1 MQSKSHNRHGAKGMP
16 KTTNPKHPQLSA
28 LHHLPLDTP
37 KGPVPFAEAG
47 PASYC
52 CMTLRTLNYGNY
64 GIFLIMGN
72 AGFCPSAVSHFKISP
87 AVFTEHR
94 DHSIT
99 KTYAVNSKFQSEYG
113 LASSVLRFF
122 CLLLRAWG

>member
-47 PASYC
+47 PASHKD
-52 CMTLRTLNYGNY
+52 LRRKQQVPVGVWA
-64 GIFLIMGN
+64 GIISVEIFLFVVEGL
-72 AGFCPSAVSHFKISP
+72 G
-87 AVFTEHR
+87 
-94 DHSIT
+94 IT
-99 KTYAVNSKFQSEYG
+99 MFQL
-113 LASSVLRFF
+113 LASTSPKRQPKP
-122 CLLLRAWG
+122 